1 MPPGNANCMPMKW
14 KFHKHAIRIP
24 CLWNRICISIS
35 FSEEKKET
43 ISIPPDGTVPL
54 PPQRLRPICPKSRG
68 RIVSLYPHASL
79 KKETLYNYE
88 GFSAYSPALC
98 APL

>member
-1 MPPGNANCMPMKW
+1 MSPGNANCMPMKW

-35 FSEEKKET
+35 FSEEKKRDNKYSAGRHGSPSPSE
-43 ISIPPDGTVPL
+43 IEADMPEIPRKNCIFVP
-54 PPQRLRPICPKSRG
+54 SRK
-68 RIVSLYPHASL
+68 L